1 MSAVLPTA
9 PLAPVAVPSFDVH
22 QQAQASRYGVLVGA
36 QRLLLATD
44 GAVRVLEP
52 PPVYRLPNTHRWF
65 HGITNVRGTLVPV
78 YDLAG
83 WLDLT
88 VPDAG
93 RMLLVVG
100 EDEVCAG
107 VLVDSSPRHLLVPT
121 AASSSPAPVL
131 PDRLADYGDGAFEV
145 AGETW
150 TAVDWTTLFIQLRT
164 LALVAE

>member
-1 MSAVLPTA
+1 MATA
-9 PLAPVAVPSFDVH
+9 APAPVSVPSIDVH

-83 WLDLT
+83 WLDLA

-100 EDEVCAG
+100 EGEVSAG
-107 VLVDSSPRHLLVPT
+107 VLVDSSPRHLLVQT
-121 AASSSPAPVL
+121 AASGSPPPAL
-131 PDRLADYGDGAFEV
+131 PDRLADYGNGAFQV

-150 TAVDWTTLFIQLRT
+150 TAVDWTALFIHLRT